1 MKQTITIPTDLKDI
15 TLDQYQRF
23 LRVVEG
29 NEDETFIRQK
39 MVQIFCTVPLNEV
52 DSISMGDFREITNT
66 IAQTLEQEPKLVQKF
81 QLGDKKYGFIPD
93 LDKISLGEYID
104 LDNSLGDWSK
114 MVASMSVL
122 YRPITKEKGKKYE
135 IEPYKAEEN
144 PYLASMPLD
153 AVISSMLFFWILS
166 NDLLN
171 YTLKSSLKAAK
182 TKEIQERLTPI
193 SQQNGVGTAQLSHSL
208 TEILPE
214 LKKSLAKTFIP
225 PSFTFAS

>member
-1 MKQTITIPTDLKDI
+1 MKQTITVPTDLKDI
-15 TLDQYQRF
+15 TLEQYQKF

-39 MVQIFCTVPLNEV
+39 MVQIFCNVPLK
-52 DSISMGDFREITNT
+52 DIDQISLGDFNEITNT

-81 QLGDKKYGFIPD
+81 ELNGVQYGFIPD
-93 LDKISLGEYID
+93 LGKMSLGEYID

-122 YRPITKEKGKKYE
+122 YRPIIKEKGSKYK
-135 IEPYKAEEN
+135 IKRYRAEEN
-144 PYLASMPLD
+144 PDLAGMPLD

-182 TKEIQERLTPI
+182 TKEIQERLTTI
-193 SQQNGVGTAQLSHSL
+193 SQQNGVGTPPLSHSL

-214 LKKSLAKTFIP
+214 LRKSLGKNFIQ
-225 PSFTFAS
+225 PSFTFVS